1 MTKQR
6 RRNSV
11 YLLVHLLGK
20 RTDFPLSA
28 IAAAQAEK
36 VLEAAGVR
44 RHDNAGRA
52 GIRQNVACVLN
63 GVLFSLAAGSLLRN
77 TLLEQLLEVAFH
89 QHGRQFLV
97 GALVVLHRLNEFC
110 PGSRNFI
117 NLRRNNILKALLTH
131 ITLALYRERCN
142 AVARDLRQ
150 QRTRYTLDCKG
161 ERHMLDRAFVA
172 DLGKHVDK
180 ALGLFLGQ
188 TIQHAVHVRGGIAVL
203 CCSRDQ
209 LFRVRRVS
217 KQFDFHSYHFPFL
230 PKSRSLITMS
240 RNFGSF
246 IIRPMRLGCL
256 SRR

>member
-1 MTKQR
+1 M
-6 RRNSV
+6 
-11 YLLVHLLGK
+11 
-20 RTDFPLSA
+20 
-28 IAAAQAEK
+28 
-36 VLEAAGVR
+36 
-44 RHDNAGRA
+44 
-52 GIRQNVACVLN
+52 
-63 GVLFSLAAGSLLRN
+63 LFSLAAGGLLRN
-77 TLLEQLLEVAFH
+77 ALLEQLLEVAFH
-89 QHGRQFLV
+89 QHSRQFLV

-131 ITLALYRERCN
+131 IALALYRERCN

-150 QRTRYTLDCKG
+150 QRTRYTLNCKG

-246 IIRPMRLGCL
+246 IIRPIRLGCL